1 MHLSFHSGNLR
12 VRLTLWYGTVFTVL
26 LFLFIGVATYMHY
39 RQLVNQAF
47 RAEVEEIRTV
57 EGLLY
62 QNPNGQIE
70 VNENYYDD
78 PATRYGIVRLFEVL
92 APDGTVLHRNRSLNG
107 SSLGGPLLPGEGRYS
122 HNERTYKLSDGR
134 RVLIVSHYHV
144 LNGRPMIL
152 RLGLDEVPI
161 FADVRRLVGILLLL
175 APITVMIAVAVVYQ
189 VTSIALVPLSSM
201 LRRAEQITAQ
211 RLNERLP
218 VDDPGG
224 DLGHAA
230 LVFNELLQRL
240 EDSFSQLKRFTSD
253 ASHELRTPLAS
264 LRSIG
269 EVSLQ
274 SDRSTEEYREV
285 IASMLEEVRRL
296 THLVDRLLAIARA
309 DSGEISLQLSSFSC
323 FYLAQEV
330 ADLVEI
336 LAEDKQQTIRVS
348 GNREI
353 AVRADRGILR
363 QAILN
368 LVANAIKFSPEGS
381 EILIAVRQLS
391 GDLAEIAISDRGPG
405 ITAAEQARI
414 FDRFYRTDEGRSRKN
429 GGAGLGLSIAKWAI
443 EVHAGSIGVL
453 PRPDGGNCFY
463 VRLPLD
469 PATRYIEG

>member
-1 MHLSFHSGNLR
+1 
-12 VRLTLWYGTVFTVL
+12 
-26 LFLFIGVATYMHY
+26 
-39 RQLVNQAF
+39 
-47 RAEVEEIRTV
+47 
-57 EGLLY
+57 
-62 QNPNGQIE
+62 
-70 VNENYYDD
+70 
-78 PATRYGIVRLFEVL
+78 
-92 APDGTVLHRNRSLNG
+92 
-107 SSLGGPLLPGEGRYS
+107 
-122 HNERTYKLSDGR
+122 
-134 RVLIVSHYHV
+134 
-144 LNGRPMIL
+144 
-152 RLGLDEVPI
+152 
-161 FADVRRLVGILLLL
+161 
-175 APITVMIAVAVVYQ
+175 
-189 VTSIALVPLSSM
+189 
-201 LRRAEQITAQ
+201 
-211 RLNERLP
+211 
-218 VDDPGG
+218 
-224 DLGHAA
+224 
-230 LVFNELLQRL
+230 LLQRL